1 MKSIAD
7 VINKYS
13 EYGVP
18 ESRRGITAKI
28 SLEAHLKLETVA
40 AHFGVKKTPF
50 LGELIEGAVNDIFDQ
65 VYSEFEEA
73 LKMHYHEE
81 AKELEQQEMFD
92 HLENR

>member
-18 ESRRGITAKI
+18 ENRRGVTAKI
-28 SLEAHLKLETVA
+28 SFEGHLKLDTVA

-50 LGELIEGAVNDIFDQ
+50 LGELIEGAVNDIFNQ
-65 VYSEFEEA
+65 VYEEFDEG
-73 LKMHYHEE
+73 LKMHYQEQAE
-81 AKELEQQEMFD
+81 ELEKQEMFD
-92 HLENR
+92 HHENR